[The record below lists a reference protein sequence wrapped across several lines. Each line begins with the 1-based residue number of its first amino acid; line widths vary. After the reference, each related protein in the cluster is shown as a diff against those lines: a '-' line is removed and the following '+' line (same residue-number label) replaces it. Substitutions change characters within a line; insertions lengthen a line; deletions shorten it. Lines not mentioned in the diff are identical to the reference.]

1 MVYGP
6 QASLPDD
13 EDNPY
18 APPRSATGKAY
29 HTPPRGHYTPP
40 RGMVHFDL
48 DSLLRATWSLYAE
61 RLGACMAVCCTVMA
75 LIWAAQ
81 FLQRALMQSA
91 ARAPGDQFTY
101 FLVQFG
107 LFFGGYLLNVWLSIG
122 QSLALLGLARGELSI
137 FDRIVQGGRYL
148 LTTLLAGLLFLAT
161 IILTVLLCTIWVPIL
176 AAILGGWHGPA
187 LVLLVLAGAGSS
199 ITALVLA
206 ARLSQFGY
214 FILDTNAGVIQSL
227 GASWEVTRGRV
238 MTLFLVYGSVG
249 LINLG
254 GVLAC
259 FVGLLF
265 TAPFTG
271 LLLAVAYLSLTGQPV
286 GQGPP
291 VYEDWDVPDDPDPTI
306 WNKNQG

>member
-6 QASLPDD
+6 QAPLPAD

-18 APPRSATGKAY
+18 APPRSETGKPPYA
-29 HTPPRGHYTPP
+29 PPRRHYAPP
-40 RGMVHFDL
+40 RGMVPFEL

-61 RLGACMAVCCTVMA
+61 RLGACIAVCWTVIA

-81 FLQRALMQSA
+81 FLQGALMQSA
-91 ARAPGDQFTY
+91 AKAPGDDFTRR
-101 FLVQFG
+101 LVQFG
-107 LFFGGYLLNVWLSIG
+107 QFFGYVLNIWLSIG
-122 QSLALLGLARGELSI
+122 QSLALLGLARGELSV

-148 LTTLLAGLLFLAT
+148 LTTILAGLLFLAT
-161 IILTVLLCTIWVPIL
+161 ITLMVLLCLMWIPIL
-176 AAILGGWHGPA
+176 AAIFGGWHGPV
-187 LVLLVLAGAGSS
+187 LVLLVLGAAGAFV
-199 ITALVLA
+199 TALILA

-214 FILDTNAGVIQSL
+214 FILDMNAGVVQSIQ
-227 GASWEVTRGRV
+227 ASWEATRGRV
-238 MTLFLVYGSVG
+238 MMLFMVYGSVC

-254 GVLAC
+254 GLLAC

-271 LLLAVAYLSLTGQPV
+271 LFLAVAYLSLTGQPV

-291 VYEDWDVPDDPDPTI
+291 MYEDWDVPDDLDPTI